1 MIEGQDY
8 AVAATVGMRESQQD
22 DWGLHVEPP
31 ALEPDARLLAVVADG
46 MGGGPAGDRA
56 SELAVDAFL
65 DGYSSLALPTEARLQ
80 EAMRQA
86 NAAIARTVAD
96 APELAGMGTT
106 LVAALFFPD
115 RCAWL
120 SVGDSLLLLCRHGEV
135 ERINPLHIFANEL
148 DEQVRQGALSEEEAR
163 MDPERHA
170 LTSVLMG
177 EAVQEVAQGV
187 LPLQAGDIV
196 LLASDGLG
204 TLPEREI
211 AAACTSLENQGAAH
225 LANTLVAR
233 IDGLER
239 ESQDN
244 ATVIAVRPA
253 VQPGWRLS
261 VGGAGHASIDRANV
275 TAAENK
281 GLA

>member
-22 DWGLHVEPP
+22 DWGLHAEPP
-31 ALEPDARLLAVVADG
+31 ALEPDAGLLAVVADG

-56 SELAVDAFL
+56 AELAVDAFL
-65 DGYSSLALPTEARLQ
+65 DGYSSFALPARERLR

-86 NAAIARTVAD
+86 NAAIARAAAD

-115 RCAWL
+115 RCEWL

-135 ERINPLHIFANEL
+135 ERINPLHIYANEL
-148 DEQVRQGALSEEEAR
+148 DEQVRQGVLSEEEAR
-163 MDPERHA
+163 MDPERNA
-170 LTSVLMG
+170 LTSALMG
-177 EAVQEVAQGV
+177 VAVEEVAQGE

-204 TLPEREI
+204 TLPESEI
-211 AAACTSLENQGAAH
+211 AAACASSESEGAEQV
-225 LANTLVAR
+225 ANTLMAR
-233 IDGLER
+233 IDSLER

-244 ATVIAVRPA
+244 ATVIAVRP
-253 VQPGWRLS
+253 PSSR
-261 VGGAGHASIDRANV
+261 GGG
-275 TAAENK
+275 
-281 GLA
+281 